1 MGVSVDVVCGKCGKR
16 IHTMK
21 MLKPVKDV
29 ISAYGNRCPECGQ
42 ALSTTEFS
50 VGARETGE

>member
-1 MGVSVDVVCGKCGKR
+1 MSVDVVCGRCGKR

-21 MLKPVKDV
+21 MLKSVKDV
-29 ISAYGNRCPECGQ
+29 MSSYGNRCPECGE
-42 ALSTTEFS
+42 ALSATEFS